1 MKKNISFIRKI
12 ELKETN
18 SYFKTENLMC
28 LKLEINFISD
38 IQHKKIDNYGMAIQ
52 GNAIPRN

>member
-18 SYFKTENLMC
+18 NYFKTENLMC

-38 IQHKKIDNYGMAIQ
+38 I
-52 GNAIPRN
+52 